1 MEEQENQSCECNDKL
16 TEANVTHLFLYFNR
30 CQVNHHVNFSLQ
42 LILSLWNGPC
52 IRESKP
58 NRKHKLDRIVKQQST
73 SNAHL
78 HLTKILKSPLPR
90 ICHMSFSISLITI
103 LLTAQARS
111 LKKLHIALWILLQR
125 LMHATAFYFLLAIT
139 IMMQPNSIVSCWIHQ
154 C

>member
-1 MEEQENQSCECNDKL
+1 MEEQGNQSRECNHKL
-16 TEANVTHLFLYFNR
+16 TEANVTHLFLYLNS
-30 CQVNHHVNFSLQ
+30 CQVNHHVNSSLQ

-58 NRKHKLDRIVKQQST
+58 NRKHKLDQIVKQEST
-73 SNAHL
+73 SNAHF
-78 HLTKILKSPLPR
+78 HLTKILKSPFPR

-125 LMHATAFYFLLAIT
+125 PIHATAFYFLLAIT
-139 IMMQPNSIVSCWIHQ
+139 IMMQPYSIVSC
-154 C
+154 